1 MEIDPHNLPSEVNLL
16 QQIVLQLLQ
25 AVEDK
30 DQLLARVQH
39 QLAQLL
45 RYRYGQKRERIDEN
59 QLFLFAAQI
68 IAASQRAST
77 APSSEEP
84 AADSSS
90 RADGEEK
97 KEKPDRHGHGRKAL
111 PESLERRRVVFD
123 LEESQRQC
131 LHCQT
136 PMHKIGEDVSERLE
150 FIPASLQVIEE
161 VRPKYACAKGC
172 GVAAAQKPAA
182 PIEKGLPGPGLLAH
196 VAVSKYGDHL
206 PLNRMESIFQRHG
219 VELSR
224 KTMCDWMGACAEL
237 VSPVWERMREV
248 VLTSR
253 AVQTDDTPVPVLD
266 RERTRTRTG
275 RIWTYVGDRS
285 RPYIVYDY
293 TGNHSREGPE
303 EFLKGYKGYLQ
314 ADAYRAYDAM
324 FKNRKQNLTEVAC
337 WAHVRRYF
345 FEAQTSDLCR
355 ATVMLA
361 YIQLL
366 YEVEREAR
374 QGNLNPEQRRE
385 LRQTKSR
392 PILEDIKNYL
402 QTEKPKVLPKSP
414 IGDAIDYTLSNWEAL
429 LRYTEDGELEI
440 DNNAAERSLRPIV
453 VGRNNWLFYGSDK
466 GGRTG
471 AVLSSLIASCKRLR
485 VEPFGYLRDLFARIS
500 THPNSRLDELLPD
513 KWLVAQRKVSRA
525 HEET

>member
-1 MEIDPHNLPSEVNLL
+1 MRQGWLRRYDTKNPQKHGPYYQLSFTWAGQGPRVATCAPSAWPKCGRTVANSERFRELTDESVDLMVELEQQEREQERCRTVEVDPHDLPSEVDLL

-77 APSSEEP
+77 ASSSEEP

-97 KEKPDRHGHGRKAL
+97 KEKPERRGHGRKAL

-131 LHCQT
+131 GQCQT

-172 GVAAAQKPAA
+172 GVVAAQKPAA

-196 VAVSKYGDHL
+196 VAISKYGDHL

-224 KTMCDWMGACAEL
+224 KTMCDWMAACAEL
-237 VSPVWERMREV
+237 VQSGVGAHEGSGADFEGRTDRRYASASAG
-248 VLTSR
+248 SR
-253 AVQTDDTPVPVLD
+253 ANPHAHRPDLD
-266 RERTRTRTG
+266 VCG
-275 RIWTYVGDRS
+275 GS
-285 RPYIVYDY
+285 QP
-293 TGNHSREGPE
+293 
-303 EFLKGYKGYLQ
+303 
-314 ADAYRAYDAM
+314 
-324 FKNRKQNLTEVAC
+324 
-337 WAHVRRYF
+337 
-345 FEAQTSDLCR
+345 
-355 ATVMLA
+355 
-361 YIQLL
+361 
-366 YEVEREAR
+366 
-374 QGNLNPEQRRE
+374 
-385 LRQTKSR
+385 
-392 PILEDIKNYL
+392 
-402 QTEKPKVLPKSP
+402 
-414 IGDAIDYTLSNWEAL
+414 
-429 LRYTEDGELEI
+429 
-440 DNNAAERSLRPIV
+440 SLH
-453 VGRNNWLFYGSDK
+453 
-466 GGRTG
+466 
-471 AVLSSLIASCKRLR
+471 RLR
-485 VEPFGYLRDLFARIS
+485 LHGQS
-500 THPNSRLDELLPD
+500 
-513 KWLVAQRKVSRA
+513 
-525 HEET
+525 

>member
-1 MEIDPHNLPSEVNLL
+1 MRTSYWRAYNISWRNCCAIATGRNGSALTKTSYSCLPRRLL
-16 QQIVLQLLQ
+16 LPVTGRARQLPAKSRRQIP
-25 AVEDK
+25 
-30 DQLLARVQH
+30 LLA
-39 QLAQLL
+39 LTAK
-45 RYRYGQKRERIDEN
+45 KRKKS
-59 QLFLFAAQI
+59 QSAAGT
-68 IAASQRAST
+68 AAKR
-77 APSSEEP
+77 
-84 AADSSS
+84 
-90 RADGEEK
+90 
-97 KEKPDRHGHGRKAL
+97 L

-131 LHCQT
+131 GQCQT
-136 PMHKIGEDVSERLE
+136 PMRKIGEDVSERLE

-172 GVAAAQKPAA
+172 GVVAAQKPAA

-196 VAVSKYGDHL
+196 VGVSKYGDHL

-224 KTMCDWMGACAEL
+224 KTMCDWMAACAEL
-237 VSPVWERMREV
+237 VSPVWERMKEV

-266 RERTRTRTG
+266 RGRTRTRTG
-275 RIWTYVGDRS
+275 RMWTYVGDRNH
-285 RPYIVYDY
+285 PYIVYDY

-314 ADAYRAYDAM
+314 ADAYRGYDAM
-324 FKNRKQNLTEVAC
+324 FKNRKQDLTEVAC

-385 LRQTKSR
+385 LRQ
-392 PILEDIKNYL
+392 
-402 QTEKPKVLPKSP
+402 
-414 IGDAIDYTLSNWEAL
+414 
-429 LRYTEDGELEI
+429 
-440 DNNAAERSLRPIV
+440 
-453 VGRNNWLFYGSDK
+453 
-466 GGRTG
+466 
-471 AVLSSLIASCKRLR
+471 
-485 VEPFGYLRDLFARIS
+485 
-500 THPNSRLDELLPD
+500 
-513 KWLVAQRKVSRA
+513 
-525 HEET
+525 

>member
-1 MEIDPHNLPSEVNLL
+1 MEIDPHNLPSEANLL

-25 AVEDK
+25 VVEDK

-68 IAASQRAST
+68 IAAHQKASAAAHT
-77 APSSEEP
+77 EEP
-84 AADSSS
+84 LTVNFGSSVDTQES
-90 RADGEEK
+90 
-97 KEKPDRHGHGRKAL
+97 KENSDRQARRGHGRKSL

-131 LHCQT
+131 QHCQT
-136 PMHKIGEDVSERLE
+136 PLQKIGEDVSERLE

-172 GVAAAQKPAA
+172 GVSAAEKPAA
-182 PIEKGLPGPGLLAH
+182 PIEKGLPGPGLLAQ
-196 VAVSKYGDHL
+196 VAVSKYGDHI
-206 PLNRMESIFQRHG
+206 PLNRMESIFERHG

-224 KTMCDWMGACAEL
+224 KTMCDWMAACAEL
-237 VSPVWERMREV
+237 VSPVWERMKEV
-248 VLTSR
+248 VLTSK

-275 RIWTYVGDRS
+275 RIWTYVGDRNC
-285 RPYIVYDY
+285 PYIVYDY
-293 TGNHSREGPE
+293 TGNRSHEGPE
-303 EFLKGYKGYLQ
+303 EFLRGYNGYLQ
-314 ADAYRAYDAM
+314 ADAYAGYDAM
-324 FKNRKQNLTEVAC
+324 FKNRKQYLTEVAC
-337 WAHVRRYF
+337 WAHSRRYF

-366 YEVEREAR
+366 YEVERQAQREK
-374 QGNLNPEQRRE
+374 LNAEHRRE

-392 PILEDIKNYL
+392 PILEDIYAC
-402 QTEKPKVLPKSP
+402 PRV
-414 IGDAIDYTLSNWEAL
+414 
-429 LRYTEDGELEI
+429 
-440 DNNAAERSLRPIV
+440 RSV
-453 VGRNNWLFYGSDK
+453 
-466 GGRTG
+466 
-471 AVLSSLIASCKRLR
+471 
-485 VEPFGYLRDLFARIS
+485 
-500 THPNSRLDELLPD
+500 
-513 KWLVAQRKVSRA
+513 
-525 HEET
+525 

>member
-68 IAASQRAST
+68 IAAI
-77 APSSEEP
+77 SSEEST
-84 AADSSS
+84 ADALTSK
-90 RADGEEK
+90 EK
-97 KEKPDRHGHGRKAL
+97 KESERRGHGRRSL

-123 LEESQRQC
+123 LDESQRQC
-131 LHCQT
+131 QHCHT
-136 PMHKIGEDVSERLE
+136 PMQKIGEDVSERLE

-172 GVAAAQKPAA
+172 GVAAAQKPAS

-206 PLNRMESIFQRHG
+206 PLNRMESIFERHG

-224 KTMCDWMGACAEL
+224 KTMCGWMAACAEL
-237 VSPVWERMREV
+237 VSPIWERMKEI
-248 VLTSR
+248 VLTSK

-275 RIWTYVGDRS
+275 RIWTYVGDHHG
-285 RPYIVYDY
+285 PYIVYHY
-293 TGNHSREGPE
+293 TGNRSREGPE
-303 EFLKGYKGYLQ
+303 EFLRGYHGLLQ
-314 ADAYRAYDAM
+314 ADAYAAYDAM
-324 FKNRKQNLTEVAC
+324 FTNPRWSLTEIAC
-337 WAHVRRYF
+337 WAHARRYF

-374 QGNLNPEQRRE
+374 DFTAEQRRE
-385 LRQTKSR
+385 LRQAKSL
-392 PILEDIKNYL
+392 PILKDIENYL
-402 QTEKPKVLPKSP
+402 QAEKPKVLPKSP
-414 IGDAIDYTLSNWEAL
+414 MGVAIDYTLSNWEAL
-429 LRYTEDGELEI
+429 LRYTEDGDLEI
-440 DNNAAERSLRPIV
+440 DNNRAERSLRPIV

-466 GGRTG
+466 GGRTA
-471 AVLSSLIASCKRLR
+471 AVLSTLIASCKRLR
-485 VEPFGYLRDLFARIS
+485 IEPFAYLRDLFTRIS
-500 THPNSRLDELLPD
+500 SHPHHRLDELLPD
-513 KWLVAQRKVSRA
+513 KWFIAQSNARNA
-525 HEET
+525 

>member
-1 MEIDPHNLPSEVNLL
+1 MEIDPHHLPAEVNLL

-30 DQLLARVQH
+30 DQLVGRLQH

-68 IAASQRAST
+68 IAASLQT
-77 APSSEEP
+77 DPVSSGEEP
-84 AADSSS
+84 AANSSLNS
-90 RADGEEK
+90 DR
-97 KEKPDRHGHGRKAL
+97 KEKTEKPERRGHGRNSL
-111 PESLERRRVVFD
+111 PKSLERCRVVFD

-131 LHCQT
+131 QHCHA
-136 PMHKIGEDVSERLE
+136 PMQKIGEDVSERLE

-172 GVAAAQKPAA
+172 GVVAAPKPAA

-196 VAVSKYGDHL
+196 VVVSKYGDHI

-224 KTMCDWMGACAEL
+224 KTMCDWMAAGAEL

-248 VLTSR
+248 VLTSK

-266 RERTRTRTG
+266 RKLTRTRTG
-275 RIWTYVGDRS
+275 RIWTYVGDHNG
-285 RPYIVYDY
+285 PYIVYDY
-293 TGNHSREGPE
+293 TGNRSRAGPE
-303 EFLKGYKGYLQ
+303 VFLRGYQGYLQ

-324 FKNRKQNLTEVAC
+324 FRNPAHLTEVAC
-337 WAHVRRYF
+337 WAHSRRYF
-345 FEAQTSDLCR
+345 FEAQTSDVCR

-366 YEVEREAR
+366 YEVEREAC
-374 QGNLNPEQRRE
+374 NATAEQRRQ
-385 LRQTKSR
+385 LRQAKSS

-414 IGDAIDYTLSNWEAL
+414 IGVAIDYALSNWEAL
-429 LRYTEDGELEI
+429 LRYTEDGDLAI
-440 DNNAAERSLRPIV
+440 DNNGAERSLRCIV
-453 VGRNNWLFYGSDK
+453 VGRRNWLFYGSDK
-466 GGRTG
+466 GGRTA

-485 VEPFGYLRDLFARIS
+485 IEPFAYLRDLFTRVS
-500 THPNSRLDELLPD
+500 THPHHRLDDLLPD
-513 KWLVAQRKVSRA
+513 KWLVAQQNVSSV
-525 HEET
+525 HGET